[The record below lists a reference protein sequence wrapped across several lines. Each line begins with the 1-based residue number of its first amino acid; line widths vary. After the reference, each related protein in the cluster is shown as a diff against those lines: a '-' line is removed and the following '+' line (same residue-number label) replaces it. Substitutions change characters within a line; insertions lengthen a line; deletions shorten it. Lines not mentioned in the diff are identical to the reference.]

1 MILDLTW
8 FVKGQEQINLYLLCF
23 FILLNF
29 VIPNKNIT
37 HTHTHTHTYKL
48 RLIDLTDTYSL
59 YVSFYNIFNFY
70 YKGVTRGSSYFLQS
84 FCLLKRTHI
93 PHKGWLMIT
102 YNKIILMKSK

>member
-37 HTHTHTHTYKL
+37 HTHTHT
-48 RLIDLTDTYSL
+48 LI
-59 YVSFYNIFNFY
+59 NFD
-70 YKGVTRGSSYFLQS
+70 
-84 FCLLKRTHI
+84 
-93 PHKGWLMIT
+93 
-102 YNKIILMKSK
+102 

>member
-37 HTHTHTHTYKL
+37 HTHKL

-59 YVSFYNIFNFY
+59 YVSFYNIFYFY
-70 YKGVTRGSSYFLQS
+70 YKGVTRGSSYFLQP
-84 FCLLKRTHI
+84 FCLLKRIHI